1 MGNALC
7 LSQRE
12 KKSPEQYATA
22 ARVSPIPTFRK
33 RRRPSG
39 ADAPSSLQDL
49 CVAVVAANAAGL
61 DISVLPSELIQRVA
75 DHLVDE
81 GEGAATRGGAKRP
94 DLKLP
99 GHCSELGANHE
110 ARARRPPAPRTPR
123 ARLAAGAALAG
134 STALTRP

>member
-39 ADAPSSLQDL
+39 ANAPASLQDL
-49 CVAVVAANAAGL
+49 CVAVVAANAASL

-81 GEGAATRGGAKRP
+81 GEGAATRGKL
-94 DLKLP
+94 DLRLLP
-99 GHCSELGANHE
+99 H
-110 ARARRPPAPRTPR
+110 
-123 ARLAAGAALAG
+123 
-134 STALTRP
+134 ALTPWTDTLNLSKLEGVDDEWLARVAVCNGLRVLDITNCNL